1 MGNAFAHK
9 ARPQA
14 SAQNRGLA
22 PPSLS
27 AKTQRLVHDVLHSP
41 GKPLDSETR
50 AYMEPRFKHD
60 FSKVRVHADAQAAE
74 AASSIDARAFTLN
87 RNVVFG
93 AGEYAP
99 QMEAGRRL
107 VAHELAHVVQQAD
120 GEHAPYAADVSPI
133 LGETQDRA
141 EHEASHAADKVAR
154 GGFAHTTSA
163 PDLTAVILREPLMS
177 RPRQPDGD
185 KERLKKLFAAVE
197 ATSVGKTFLG
207 SGKPRLRWG
216 DTGEFH
222 AQFDGNRTITLN
234 EAEQTMSDC
243 QWEQVIA
250 MELGNFANQDKLNL
264 VQDTALDGN
273 LSKGDY
279 VEKIEAVE
287 FDSRNKVIDAYLAG
301 EFGQPGAECPS
312 MFAKVSFKDYMASPK
327 NEVHRKSYEQDWE
340 KNCKDAYLKKHP
352 SGK

>member
-14 SAQNRGLA
+14 SAEGRGLA
-22 PPSLS
+22 PPSSS
-27 AKTQRLVHDVLHSP
+27 AKTQHLVNDVLHSP

-50 AYMEPRFKHD
+50 AYMEPRFRHD
-60 FSKVRVHADAQAAE
+60 FSKVRIHADDRAAE

-87 RNVVFG
+87 RNIVFG
-93 AGEYAP
+93 PGEYAP
-99 QMEAGRRL
+99 QVESGRRL

-120 GEHAPYAADVSPI
+120 SEHARYSTGVAPI
-133 LGETQDRA
+133 LGETQNRV
-141 EHEASHAADKVAR
+141 EHEASHAADKVMR
-154 GGFAHTTSA
+154 GGYAHTTSA
-163 PDLTAVILREPLMS
+163 PGLTAVILREPLMS
-177 RPRQPDGD
+177 RPEQSNSD

-207 SGKPRLRWG
+207 SGRPRLRWG
-216 DTGEFH
+216 DTGQFH

-234 EAEQTMSDC
+234 EMEQTMSDC

-264 VQDTALDGN
+264 IQDAALDGE
-273 LSKGDY
+273 LSKEDY
-279 VEKIEAVE
+279 VEKIERTE
-287 FDSRNKVIDAYLAG
+287 FDSRAKVIDAYDAG

-312 MFAKVSFKDYMASPK
+312 MFAKVSFKDYMANPK
-327 NEVHRKSYEQDWE
+327 TEVHRKSYEQNWE
-340 KNCKDAYLKKHP
+340 TDCKGAYLKKHP
-352 SGK
+352 PGK